1 MKFAGLR
8 NQKICS
14 GEYQP
19 LVALVKNCKNRTTRT
34 GKAVSIFSFFS
45 ELERWWQLNEKV
57 VGVSLDWTYSA
68 KLAKLSNK

>member
-34 GKAVSIFSFFS
+34 GKAVNIFSFFS
-45 ELERWWQLNEKV
+45 ELER
-57 VGVSLDWTYSA
+57 
-68 KLAKLSNK
+68 